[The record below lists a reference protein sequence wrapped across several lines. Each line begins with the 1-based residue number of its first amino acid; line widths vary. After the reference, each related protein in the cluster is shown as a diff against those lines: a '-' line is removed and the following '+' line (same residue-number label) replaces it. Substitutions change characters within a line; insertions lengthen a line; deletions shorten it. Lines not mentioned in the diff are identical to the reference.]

1 MTMPARLKSH
11 LDQSKISYSQISHIP
26 TYTAQGAASVMHV
39 PGKEVAKT
47 VVVRA
52 GEKTLLAV
60 LSASFHVNLNKLASI
75 VGCDVRLATESE
87 CYASFPDCEPGA
99 VPPFGELY
107 GLPVYMDEALA
118 DDPEIIFSVGT
129 HSDAIRM
136 GNADFVHLAKPQ
148 ICSFVDGR
156 SGSISSVIPTDVTRR
171 RIMTNLARRGSF
183 FGDLFDFR
191 REFDDMFNRLLS
203 EQPWGAVRSVASAP
217 EVPAIDAWVD
227 KEGKSYHVRLALA
240 GVDPQNVQLNVQG
253 NMLSITAERKETRES
268 KDVNFLR
275 REFSYGTLER
285 TLELPEGTDT
295 GKITAEYNNGVLEI
309 SAPIAAAALPRR
321 IEIKSAVKPKAA
333 SAS

>member
-1 MTMPARLKSH
+1 MPSRLKSH
-11 LDQSKISYSQISHIP
+11 LDQAKISYSQISHAL
-26 TYTAQGAASVMHV
+26 TYSAQDAASIMHV

-47 VVVRA
+47 VMLRT

-60 LSASFHVNLNKLASI
+60 LPASFQINMNKLASI
-75 VGCDVRLATESE
+75 VGSGVRLATEAE
-87 CYASFPDCEPGA
+87 CNTLFPDCEPGA

-107 GLPVYMDEALA
+107 GLPVYLDESLA
-118 DDPEIIFSVGT
+118 EDPEIVFSVGT

-136 GNADFVHLAKPQ
+136 GSADFVHLAKPK
-148 ICSFVDGR
+148 ICSFADEGSR
-156 SGSISSVIPTDVTRR
+156 SILSATPTDTTRR
-171 RIMTNLARRGSF
+171 KIMTNLARRGSF

-191 REFDDMFNRLLS
+191 REFDEMFNRLLS
-203 EQPWGAVRSVASAP
+203 EQPWGTARLAPSAP

-227 KEGKSYHVRLALA
+227 KEAKNYHVRLALP

-253 NMLSITAERKETRES
+253 NMLSISAERKESRES
-268 KDVNFLR
+268 KDVNYLR

-295 GKITAEYNNGVLEI
+295 AKITAEYNNGVLEI

-321 IEIKSAVKPKAA
+321 IEIKTAPKSKTA
-333 SAS
+333 SA